1 MCICVYSWF
10 YDTMKSKF
18 IYAAQAALA
27 LSLAML
33 ASCASPANPTS
44 MVPSDASV
52 RKKHNA
58 TVNVAVTGGH
68 TTNPMWTSQVSNE
81 DFKQALETS
90 LTRYG
95 AFSHVIQDSGA
106 NYRLDVSLVRLKQP
120 MVGFDMTVTAEVSWK
135 LTDTRSG
142 RVLWQQTTTSPY
154 TATLK
159 DEFIAVRRLQ
169 LANEGAIRQ
178 SIKTGIEHIS
188 ALSF

>member
-1 MCICVYSWF
+1 
-10 YDTMKSKF
+10 MKTKL
-18 IYAAQAALA
+18 IYTAHAALA
-27 LSLAML
+27 LTLAML
-33 ASCASPANPTS
+33 ASCASPASPTA
-44 MVPSDASV
+44 MVPSDANV

-68 TTNPMWTSQVSNE
+68 TTNPLWTSQVSNE

-95 AFSHVIQDSGA
+95 VFSRVIQDGSA

-120 MVGFDMTVTAEVSWK
+120 MVGFDMTVTAEVAWK
-135 LTDTRSG
+135 LTDARSG
-142 RVLWQQTTTSPY
+142 RVLWQQTTTTPF
-154 TATLK
+154 TATVG
-159 DEFIAVRRLQ
+159 DAFMGVQRLG